1 MLWLISSE
9 LFDFHSHLVH
19 LSWCLWIFVFK
30 YNCVHCLDHL
40 LNVVQTFLLLL
51 RKIKLWL
58 FKLCFKVISEKINMM
73 SQVINV
79 RSVFLYV
86 IKYFIRVVDEIE
98 MIFDIDHLNLLNA
111 TDFSNLFNLV
121 VQKVILMLSAL
132 IKISFDLIL
141 SLNHLLLQSWNITLK
156 LLILLVKISLYRTFI
171 LFQ

>member
-1 MLWLISSE
+1 
-9 LFDFHSHLVH
+9 
-19 LSWCLWIFVFK
+19 
-30 YNCVHCLDHL
+30 
-40 LNVVQTFLLLL
+40 
-51 RKIKLWL
+51 
-58 FKLCFKVISEKINMM
+58 MM

-141 SLNHLLLQSWNITLK
+141 SLNHLLLQS
-156 LLILLVKISLYRTFI
+156 
-171 LFQ
+171 